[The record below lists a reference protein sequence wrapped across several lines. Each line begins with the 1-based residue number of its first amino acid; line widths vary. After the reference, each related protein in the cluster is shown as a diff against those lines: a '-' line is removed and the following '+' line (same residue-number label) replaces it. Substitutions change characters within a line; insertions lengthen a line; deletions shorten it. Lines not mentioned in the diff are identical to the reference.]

1 MAHRHSRLNTRA
13 RAHRGWIHEAFDSR
27 QNRVNLPA
35 ASSPLPTCIA
45 TQYLRRPRSTSA
57 DVRRPMGLPIALLRR
72 SLIQAAILASSGSQR
87 LWGGQMSGT
96 RFCLCGIVIALVLN
110 GCAGRASRLPVD
122 SAELRTQPQIF
133 VVHQEARTGFLIE
146 NTGYRLMGPTILGG
160 ILQGNQSASVQF
172 NLKLED
178 PVIHGKERLA
188 RTLRENLDLK
198 NMTIVPK
205 AYQKEDG
212 QLAEIYQGGVVLH
225 LQTVRW

>member
-1 MAHRHSRLNTRA
+1 
-13 RAHRGWIHEAFDSR
+13 
-27 QNRVNLPA
+27 
-35 ASSPLPTCIA
+35 
-45 TQYLRRPRSTSA
+45 
-57 DVRRPMGLPIALLRR
+57 
-72 SLIQAAILASSGSQR
+72 
-87 LWGGQMSGT
+87 MSGT

-225 LQTVRW
+225 LQTVRWGMDNQRAKYSVVARLQDMRATSTMWAKACEIVVDKDKEAPSQDELYANDGALLKVKLRAGAETCADQLFASLVEAFGRSR